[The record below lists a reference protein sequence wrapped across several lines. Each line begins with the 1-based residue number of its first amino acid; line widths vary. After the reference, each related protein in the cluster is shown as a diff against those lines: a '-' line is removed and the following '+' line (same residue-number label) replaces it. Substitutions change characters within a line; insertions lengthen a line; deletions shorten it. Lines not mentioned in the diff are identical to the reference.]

1 MANGQNLLADLAVA
15 VNMFDGGSDSQC
27 GGCPRV
33 LAGARCLPATSR
45 FAAEAGSCM
54 GSRQIYSCLI
64 NWTILITSYEV
75 SIRLSLRG
83 LQLRRYIWIS
93 SKIELDAA
101 LCTSN

>member
-1 MANGQNLLADLAVA
+1 MTNDQNILADLAVA
-15 VNMFDGGSDSQC
+15 VDMFNGGSDSQC
-27 GGCPRV
+27 GGCPKV
-33 LAGARCLPATSR
+33 LARGSVFARNMSFRRRSWPCT
-45 FAAEAGSCM
+45 

-64 NWTILITSYEV
+64 NWTILIWYEV

-101 LCTSN
+101 VCTSN